1 MKGKDDIHNFEKR
14 LKRRIELI
22 TTSKNIV
29 EENKKILIE
38 YYHNCI
44 AEGITL
50 ARIDKCL
57 FHLYRIAC
65 MLGKPFI
72 ECNREDITRVVENI
86 ERKNYSEWT
95 KHDYKVILKK
105 FFKWLRKTED
115 YPEEVKWIRTT
126 CRIKNNKLPE
136 EILTEEEV
144 KRIASSADNFRDR
157 AFVLV
162 LYESGCRIGEL
173 LPLRIKNIQFDEY
186 GAVLLINGKT
196 GSRRVRI
203 ISSSPALAKWLDLH
217 PLRNHPN
224 SFVWIDLRNHGKL
237 LSYNAVCK
245 TLRKLAERAGVKKKV
260 NPHAFRHARA
270 THLASKLTEAQMKE
284 LFGWVQSSDM
294 ASVYV
299 HLSGRD
305 VDNAL
310 LRLHGLAKDKENRD
324 EDMNLRI
331 CPRCGERNDPVSNFC
346 KRCASPLDSKAAIQ
360 LEERIKMKDKV
371 VARVIET
378 LVKRLNLE
386 KTIYKIIK
394 ELKIE
399 KEFEEL

>member
-1 MKGKDDIHNFEKR
+1 VKRKVDIHDSEKR
-14 LKRRIELI
+14 LKRRIEI
-22 TTSKNIV
+22 IKTSKQIV
-29 EENKKILIE
+29 RENRKILID
-38 YYHNCI
+38 YYHARI
-44 AEGITL
+44 AEGISL
-50 ARIDKCL
+50 ARVEKCL
-57 FHLYRIAC
+57 AHLYNIAC
-65 MLGKPFI
+65 LLRKSFKKCKKKDLIRII
-72 ECNREDITRVVENI
+72 EII
-86 ERKNYSEWT
+86 QRKNYSEWT
-95 KHDYKVILKK
+95 KRDYKVILKK
-105 FFKWLRKTED
+105 FFKWLRQTED
-115 YPEEVKWIRTT
+115 YPEEVKWIKTSN
-126 CRIKNNKLPE
+126 INNNNSPE
-136 EILTEEEV
+136 EILTEEEI
-144 KRIASSADNFRDR
+144 KRIASSAENFRDR

-186 GAVLLINGKT
+186 GVVLLISGKT

-217 PLRNHPN
+217 PFRNDPD
-224 SFVWIDLRNHGKL
+224 SFVWIDLRNNGKL

-245 TLRKLAERAGVKKKV
+245 MLRKLAKKARVKKKI

-310 LRLHGLAKDKENRD
+310 LRLHGLAKDRD
-324 EDMNLRI
+324 KDGIMNLKI
-331 CPRCGERNDPVSNFC
+331 CPRCEERNDPVSNFC
-346 KRCASPLDSKAAIQ
+346 KRCASPLDSKAAIE
-360 LEERIKMKDKV
+360 LEERIKHKDKV

-386 KTIYKIIK
+386 KTIYDIIK
-394 ELKIE
+394 DLRIE
-399 KEFEEL
+399 REFEEL